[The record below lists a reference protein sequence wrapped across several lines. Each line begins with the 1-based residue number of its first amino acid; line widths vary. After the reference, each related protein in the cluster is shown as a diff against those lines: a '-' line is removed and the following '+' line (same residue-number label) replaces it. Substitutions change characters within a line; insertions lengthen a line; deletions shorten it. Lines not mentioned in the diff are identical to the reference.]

1 MALLLFCFFYLL
13 VVLSIELG
21 LNIYYFYNPTISIR
35 AICTVV
41 AIIIFGYGTII
52 YNLCRNIR
60 HKGSIS
66 LAMLLFVAAIAIVKY
81 NLHFKIYLINELI
94 LSSGI
99 LLIAILLAY
108 RAFIKPIKDHN

>member
-1 MALLLFCFFYLL
+1 MTLLLFCLFYLL

-21 LNIYYFYNPTISIR
+21 LNIYYFYNPTISII

-41 AIIIFGYGTII
+41 AIIIFGYGTVL

-60 HKGSIS
+60 HKGGIS
-66 LAMLLFVAAIAIVKY
+66 LAMLLYVAAIAIVKY
-81 NLHFKIYLINELI
+81 NLNFKIYLIDELI

-99 LLIAILLAY
+99 LLVALSLAY
-108 RAFIKPIKDHN
+108 RAFIKPIKNNH